1 MEDLERDAARA
12 PRSVVDNAAPSLS
25 EHRMNREFTEH
36 IGKSKFTAHKSF
48 HDETCLTIL
57 RIDPARALLLSTSNA
72 AGGEPMIR
80 LGIAED
86 HTIVRWALR
95 EALGKADDIEVVG
108 EAGTVAETLEMIQN
122 VRPDVLLLDLT
133 LPDRSGFD
141 VLNELRVI
149 DTAPLVVVLTW
160 HTEPSYAAR
169 AIAAGAHG
177 YLNKGAAPEELLN
190 AIRAVSRGEQIIPP
204 DAEQLIASGD
214 GHPASALTARE
225 QQVMEMLA
233 RGLTNREIAEHLEI
247 SIKTVDTHRGHVLK
261 KLGLRNNSE
270 LTRFAVKHGYVA
282 L

>member
-1 MEDLERDAARA
+1 
-12 PRSVVDNAAPSLS
+12 
-25 EHRMNREFTEH
+25 
-36 IGKSKFTAHKSF
+36 
-48 HDETCLTIL
+48 
-57 RIDPARALLLSTSNA
+57 
-72 AGGEPMIR
+72 MIR
-80 LGIAED
+80 LAIAED

-108 EAGTVAETLEMIQN
+108 ESGSAAETLEM
-122 VRPDVLLLDLT
+122 VRRDRPDVLLLDIT

-141 VLNELRVI
+141 VLTELRPLE
-149 DTAPLVVVLTW
+149 TAPLVIVLTW

-177 YLNKGAAPEELLN
+177 YLTKAVEPEQLLA
-190 AIRAVSRGEQIIPP
+190 AIRAVSRGEQVIPP
-204 DAEQLIASGD
+204 GIELLLASGD

-225 QQVMEMLA
+225 QQVMEMLG

-261 KLGLRNNSE
+261 KLQLRNNSE
-270 LTRFAVKHGYVA
+270 LTRFAVKHGYVS

>member
-1 MEDLERDAARA
+1 
-12 PRSVVDNAAPSLS
+12 
-25 EHRMNREFTEH
+25 
-36 IGKSKFTAHKSF
+36 
-48 HDETCLTIL
+48 
-57 RIDPARALLLSTSNA
+57 
-72 AGGEPMIR
+72 MIR
-80 LGIAED
+80 LAIAED

-95 EALGKADDIEVVG
+95 EALGRADDIEVVG
-108 EAGTVAETLEMIQN
+108 ESGTAAETIEM
-122 VRPDVLLLDLT
+122 VKRDRPEVLLLDIT

-141 VLNELRVI
+141 VLAELRPLE
-149 DTAPLVVVLTW
+149 TAPLVIVLTW

-177 YLNKGAAPEELLN
+177 YLTKSVEPDQLLA
-190 AIRAVSRGEQIIPP
+190 AIRAVSRGEQVIPP
-204 DAEQLIASGD
+204 GIDQLLASGD

-270 LTRFAVKHGYVA
+270 LTRFAVKHGYVS

>member
-1 MEDLERDAARA
+1 
-12 PRSVVDNAAPSLS
+12 
-25 EHRMNREFTEH
+25 
-36 IGKSKFTAHKSF
+36 
-48 HDETCLTIL
+48 
-57 RIDPARALLLSTSNA
+57 
-72 AGGEPMIR
+72 MIR

-95 EALGKADDIEVVG
+95 EALGKAEDIEVVG
-108 EAGTVAETLEMIQN
+108 ESGTAAETLDMIKRE
-122 VRPDVLLLDLT
+122 RPDVLLLDIS

-141 VLNELRVI
+141 VLTEMRPM

-177 YLNKGAAPEELLN
+177 YVNKAVTPDELLA
-190 AIRAVSRGEQIIPP
+190 AIRAVSRGEQVIP
-204 DAEQLIASGD
+204 AGVEELLAAGD

-225 QQVMEMLA
+225 LQVMEMLS
-233 RGLTNREIAEHLEI
+233 RGMTNREIAEHLEI

>member
-1 MEDLERDAARA
+1 
-12 PRSVVDNAAPSLS
+12 
-25 EHRMNREFTEH
+25 
-36 IGKSKFTAHKSF
+36 
-48 HDETCLTIL
+48 
-57 RIDPARALLLSTSNA
+57 
-72 AGGEPMIR
+72 MIR

-108 EAGTVAETLEMIQN
+108 EAGTAAQTLEMIQTA
-122 VRPDVLLLDLT
+122 RPDVLILDIT

-141 VLNELRVI
+141 VLNEMRLK
-149 DTAPLVVVLTW
+149 DTAPLVIVLTW

-169 AIAAGAHG
+169 AISAGAHG
-177 YLNKGAAPEELLN
+177 FLNKSVEPDQLLA
-190 AIRAVSRGEQIIPP
+190 AIRAVSRGEQVIPP
-204 DAEQLIASGD
+204 GVEALLASGAD

-225 QQVMEMLA
+225 QQVMEMLS
-233 RGLTNREIAEHLEI
+233 RGMTNREIAEHLAI

-270 LTRFAVKHGYVA
+270 LTRFAVKHGYVS

>member
-1 MEDLERDAARA
+1 
-12 PRSVVDNAAPSLS
+12 
-25 EHRMNREFTEH
+25 
-36 IGKSKFTAHKSF
+36 
-48 HDETCLTIL
+48 
-57 RIDPARALLLSTSNA
+57 
-72 AGGEPMIR
+72 MIR
-80 LGIAED
+80 LALAED

-108 EAGTVAETLEMIQN
+108 EAGTAAETLSMVQN
-122 VRPDVLLLDLT
+122 VKPDVLLLDIT

-141 VLNELRVI
+141 VLGDLRNM

-177 YLNKGAAPEELLN
+177 YVNKAVEPKELLES
-190 AIRAVSRGEQIIPP
+190 IRAVSRGEQIVPP
-204 DAEQLIASGD
+204 GVEQLLASGD

-225 QQVMEMLA
+225 LQVMEMLS
-233 RGLTNREIAEHLEI
+233 RGMTNREIAEHLDI

-270 LTRFAVKHGYVA
+270 LTRFAVKHGYVT

>member
-1 MEDLERDAARA
+1 
-12 PRSVVDNAAPSLS
+12 
-25 EHRMNREFTEH
+25 
-36 IGKSKFTAHKSF
+36 
-48 HDETCLTIL
+48 
-57 RIDPARALLLSTSNA
+57 
-72 AGGEPMIR
+72 MIR

-86 HTIVRWALR
+86 HTIVRWALK
-95 EALGKADDIEVVG
+95 EALGREPEIEVVG
-108 EAGTVAETLEMIQN
+108 VAGTAAETLEMIQR
-122 VRPDVLLLDLT
+122 VRPDVLLLDLS

-141 VLNELRVI
+141 VLNDMRES

-177 YLNKGAAPEELLN
+177 YLNKSVTPEELMS
-190 AIRAVSRGEQIIPP
+190 AIRAVSRGEQVIPP
-204 DAEQLIASGD
+204 GIDQILASGD

-233 RGLTNREIAEHLEI
+233 RGLTNREIAEHLQI

-270 LTRFAVKHGYVA
+270 LTRFAVKHGYVS

>member
-1 MEDLERDAARA
+1 
-12 PRSVVDNAAPSLS
+12 
-25 EHRMNREFTEH
+25 
-36 IGKSKFTAHKSF
+36 
-48 HDETCLTIL
+48 
-57 RIDPARALLLSTSNA
+57 
-72 AGGEPMIR
+72 MIR

-95 EALGKADDIEVVG
+95 EALSKADDIEVVG
-108 EAGTVAETLEMIQN
+108 EAGTAAQTLEMVQN
-122 VRPDVLLLDLT
+122 VRPDVLLLDIT

-141 VLNELRVI
+141 VLNDLRLK

-177 YLNKGAAPEELLN
+177 YVNKSVEPEQLLN
-190 AIRAVSRGEQIIPP
+190 AIRAVSRGEQVIPP
-204 DAEQLIASGD
+204 GVEALLASGE
-214 GHPASALTARE
+214 GHPASSLTARE

-233 RGLTNREIAEHLEI
+233 RGMTNREIAEHLAI

-270 LTRFAVKHGYVA
+270 LTRFAVKHGYVS

>member
-1 MEDLERDAARA
+1 
-12 PRSVVDNAAPSLS
+12 
-25 EHRMNREFTEH
+25 
-36 IGKSKFTAHKSF
+36 
-48 HDETCLTIL
+48 
-57 RIDPARALLLSTSNA
+57 
-72 AGGEPMIR
+72 MIR

-86 HTIVRWALR
+86 HTIVRWALK
-95 EALGKADDIEVVG
+95 EALEKFPDIECVG
-108 EAGTVAETLEMIQN
+108 DAGTAAETLDMIQR
-122 VRPDVLLLDLT
+122 VRPDVLLLDLS

-141 VLNELRVI
+141 VLNDMRES

-177 YLNKGAAPEELLN
+177 YVNKSVSPEDLLA
-190 AIRAVSRGEQIIPP
+190 AIRAVSRGEQVVPP
-204 DAEQLIASGD
+204 GVEQILATGD

-233 RGLTNREIAEHLEI
+233 RGLTNREIAEHLQI

-270 LTRFAVKHGYVA
+270 LTRFAVKHGYVS

>member
-1 MEDLERDAARA
+1 
-12 PRSVVDNAAPSLS
+12 
-25 EHRMNREFTEH
+25 
-36 IGKSKFTAHKSF
+36 
-48 HDETCLTIL
+48 
-57 RIDPARALLLSTSNA
+57 
-72 AGGEPMIR
+72 MIR

-86 HTIVRWALR
+86 HTIVRWALK
-95 EALGKADDIEVVG
+95 EALHKHPDIEVVG
-108 EAGTVAETLEMIQN
+108 DAGTAAETLDMIQR
-122 VRPDVLLLDLT
+122 VRPDVLLLDLS

-141 VLNELRVI
+141 VLNDMRES

-177 YLNKGAAPEELLN
+177 YVNKSVSPEDLLA
-190 AIRAVSRGEQIIPP
+190 AIRAVSRGEQVIP
-204 DAEQLIASGD
+204 AGVEQILASGD

-233 RGLTNREIAEHLEI
+233 RGLTNREIAEHLQI

-270 LTRFAVKHGYVA
+270 LTRFAVKHGYVS